1 MVEVRRVQKEDW
13 DDIVELSTQHG
24 FSLPDFQNFLSSV
37 VIVKDGK
44 VIAFAYVKALV
55 EAVFLPDR
63 SSKKNIVSSLRL
75 VYDKLLE
82 DVKEMDVKQIHVFT
96 DNLEYADILKSH
108 FHFDD
113 IVGKGIVLE
122 VANG

>member
-1 MVEVRRVQKEDW
+1 MIETRRVRPEDW
-13 DDIVELSTQHG
+13 GAIVELSAQHS
-24 FSLPDFQNFLSSV
+24 FPLPDFKNFLSTV

-55 EAVFLPDR
+55 EAVFVPDT
-63 SSKKNIVSSLRL
+63 SSRKNIVSSLRL

-82 DVKEMDVKQIHVFT
+82 DVREMNIEQVHLFTSNPEFAEIMKE
-96 DNLEYADILKSH
+96 H

-113 IVGKGIVLE
+113 IVGEGLVLE